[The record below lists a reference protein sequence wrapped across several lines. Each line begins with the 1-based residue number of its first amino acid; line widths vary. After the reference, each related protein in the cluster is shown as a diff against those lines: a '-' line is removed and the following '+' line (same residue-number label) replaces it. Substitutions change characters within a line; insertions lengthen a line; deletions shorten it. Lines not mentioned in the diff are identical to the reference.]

1 MTSNASLNQEQVKT
15 QVAYWLGLCEYDLET
30 AKVMQTSKRF
40 LYVGFMC
47 HQVVEKGFKALYIH
61 LHCAFPPRIHALV
74 ELAKRTGVYGNLSN
88 TQQALL
94 DTLEPLNIEC
104 RYPAQKDL
112 LLAALTESRCR
123 ELIDETEEMLAWIK
137 AQF

>member
-1 MTSNASLNQEQVKT
+1 MTSNASLNQEQVKN

-30 AKVMQTSKRF
+30 AKAMQTSKRF

-61 LHCAFPPRIHALV
+61 LNCAFPPRIHALV

-104 RYPAQKDL
+104 RYPSQKDL
-112 LLAALTESRCR
+112 LLAALTENRCR
-123 ELIDETEEMLAWIK
+123 ELLDETEEMLEWIK